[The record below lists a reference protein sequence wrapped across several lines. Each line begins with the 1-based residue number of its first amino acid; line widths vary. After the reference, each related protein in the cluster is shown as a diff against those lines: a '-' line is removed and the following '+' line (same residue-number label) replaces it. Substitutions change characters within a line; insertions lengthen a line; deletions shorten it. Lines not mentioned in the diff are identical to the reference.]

1 MKNNKYIPK
10 TIKNLFSGKDNF
22 SEEINKFIEKH
33 KDKKLSVL
41 NTMYLNT
48 KLLLDSKMIQPS
60 IDVVNMLTA
69 LKFLIEK
76 KSARKDFYKILAV
89 AIITPTFSVI
99 ISVIVSLLI
108 KH

>member
-10 TIKNLFSGKDNF
+10 TIKNLFSGKDSF
-22 SEEINKFIEKH
+22 SEDVNNLIEKH

-48 KLLLDSKMIQPS
+48 KLQLDSKMIQPS
-60 IDVVNMLTA
+60 IDVVNILTA

-99 ISVIVSLLI
+99 VSVIVSLLI